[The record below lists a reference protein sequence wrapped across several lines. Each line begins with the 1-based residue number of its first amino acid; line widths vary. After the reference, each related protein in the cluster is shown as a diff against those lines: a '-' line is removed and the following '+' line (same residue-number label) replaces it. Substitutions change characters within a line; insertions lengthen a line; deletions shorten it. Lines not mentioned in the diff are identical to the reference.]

1 MEKSLESPV
10 GNRTNGAA
18 GAAVLSAALGLLALA
33 VTQVVTHVSPRI
45 NMAVYDLG
53 KLWMPGAEGIGP
65 YSGKQTLALL
75 AWLISWGILHYLWR
89 KRELNL
95 MIVGTLALAL
105 IGVAT
110 TLVWPPIYTAL
121 DY

>member
-1 MEKSLESPV
+1 MEKSLESQV

-18 GAAVLSAALGLLALA
+18 GAAVLSAALGLFSLA
-33 VTQVVTHVSPRI
+33 VTQVVTHGSPQI
-45 NMAVYDLG
+45 TTVVHNLG
-53 KLWMPGAEGIGP
+53 KLWMPGSEGIGP

-75 AWLISWGILHYLWR
+75 AWLISWGILHYFWR

-121 DY
+121 DH